1 MDTTIRIT
9 ICARSLELIAQSS
22 NHKAVA
28 GARLPNVPDLDA
40 TDARLL
46 LALTEDPRASV
57 MALSQRLGLARNTVQ
72 ARLTRLESSGA
83 LAPLD
88 RRVRPE
94 ALGYRLGAYV
104 TVQVTQRGLAEVS
117 DGLAQIPEVLE
128 VTGLSG
134 VADLLVQVA
143 AKDADDLWRITE
155 RVLAIPGV
163 QRIDTALAMRRFVD
177 HRLTPLLERAA
188 GDARPAPEGPVT

>member
-1 MDTTIRIT
+1 V
-9 ICARSLELIAQSS
+9 
-22 NHKAVA
+22 HV
-28 GARLPNVPDLDA
+28 RLGNVPEVDA

-46 LALTEDPRASV
+46 LALADDPRASV

-72 ARLTRLESSGA
+72 ARLSRLESNDV

-104 TVQVTQRGLAEVS
+104 TATVVQRSLAEVS
-117 DGLAQIPEVLE
+117 HALADIPEVIE

-134 VADLLVQVA
+134 VADLLVEVV

-155 RVLAIPGV
+155 QLLAIEGV
-163 QRIDTALAMRRFVD
+163 QRIDTALTMRRFVE
-177 HRLTPLLERAA
+177 HRLGPLLERAA
-188 GDARPAPEGPVT
+188 GSDSTSHS

>member
-1 MDTTIRIT
+1 MP
-9 ICARSLELIAQSS
+9 E
-22 NHKAVA
+22 V
-28 GARLPNVPDLDA
+28 DA

-46 LALTEDPRASV
+46 LALAEDPRASV

-72 ARLTRLESSGA
+72 ARLARLESNDV

-104 TVQVTQRGLAEVS
+104 TVQVVQRSLAEVS
-117 DGLAQIPEVLE
+117 DALADIPEVLE

-134 VADLLVQVA
+134 RRRPAGARWWPATPTTSGGSPSRCWPSRACSASTPRWRCA
-143 AKDADDLWRITE
+143 ASSTTGSARCWS
-155 RVLAIPGV
+155 
-163 QRIDTALAMRRFVD
+163 
-177 HRLTPLLERAA
+177 
-188 GDARPAPEGPVT
+188 ARPATD

>member
-1 MDTTIRIT
+1 VNNTTCVT
-9 ICARSLELIAQSS
+9 ICARSLELIAQ
-22 NHKAVA
+22 NDDGPRATGV
-28 GARLPNVPDLDA
+28 RLNNVPDVDA

-46 LALTEDPRASV
+46 LALAEDPRASV

-72 ARLTRLESSGA
+72 ARLTRLESNGA

-104 TVQVTQRGLAEVS
+104 TVQVAQRSRAEVS
-117 DGLAQIPEVLE
+117 DGLAHIPEVLE

-134 VADLLVQVA
+134 AADLLVQVA

-155 RVLAIPGV
+155 QVLAIPGV

-177 HRLTPLLERAA
+177 HRLGPLLERAA
-188 GDARPAPEGPVT
+188 GDDAGR

>member
-1 MDTTIRIT
+1 MAEI
-9 ICARSLELIAQSS
+9 
-22 NHKAVA
+22 
-28 GARLPNVPDLDA
+28 DA

-46 LALTEDPRASV
+46 LALADDSRASA

-72 ARLTRLESSGA
+72 ARLSRLETNGG

-104 TVQVTQRGLAEVS
+104 TVQVVQRSLAEVS
-117 DGLAQIPEVLE
+117 GALAGIPEVLE

-134 VADLLVQVA
+134 AADLMVHVVA
-143 AKDADDLWRITE
+143 RDADDLWRISE
-155 RVLAIPGV
+155 QLLAIPGV
-163 QRIDTALAMRRFVD
+163 QRIDTALEIGRASCR
-177 HRLTPLLERAA
+177 ER
-188 GDARPAPEGPVT
+188 V

>member
-1 MDTTIRIT
+1 M
-9 ICARSLELIAQSS
+9 IAQSGHHDDAS
-22 NHKAVA
+22 GV
-28 GARLPNVPDLDA
+28 RLPNVPEMDA

-46 LALTEDPRASV
+46 LVLAEDPRASV

-72 ARLTRLESSGA
+72 ARLTRLEGSGA

-104 TVQVTQRGLAEVS
+104 TVQVTQRSLAEVS
-117 DGLAQIPEVLE
+117 DGLAHIPEVLE

-155 RVLAIPGV
+155 HVLAIPGV

-188 GDARPAPEGPVT
+188 GEARPGAEEPGA

>member
-1 MDTTIRIT
+1 MP
-9 ICARSLELIAQSS
+9 E
-22 NHKAVA
+22 V
-28 GARLPNVPDLDA
+28 DA

-46 LALTEDPRASV
+46 LALAEDPRASV

-72 ARLTRLESSGA
+72 ARLARLESNDV

-88 RRVRPE
+88 RRIRPE

-104 TVQVTQRGLAEVS
+104 TVTVVQRSLAEVS
-117 DGLAQIPEVLE
+117 HGLADIPEVIE

-134 VADLLVQVA
+134 VADLLVEVV

-155 RVLAIPGV
+155 QLLAIEGV
-163 QRIDTALAMRRFVD
+163 QRLDTALTMRRFIE
-177 HRLTPLLERAA
+177 HRLGPLLERAA
-188 GDARPAPEGPVT
+188 KNDAGP

>member
-1 MDTTIRIT
+1 MTG
-9 ICARSLELIAQSS
+9 CWGFG
-22 NHKAVA
+22 HV
-28 GARLPNVPDLDA
+28 RLSTVPAPGKQLDA

-46 LALTEDPRASV
+46 LALSGDPRATV
-57 MALSQRLGLARNTVQ
+57 LALSQQLGLARNTVQ
-72 ARLTRLESSGA
+72 ARLARLEASGA
-83 LAPLD
+83 LAPFE

-104 TVQVTQRGLAEVS
+104 TVQVAQRGLAEVS
-117 DGLAQIPEVLE
+117 AGLAQIPEVLE

-134 VADLLVQVA
+134 AADLLVQVA
-143 AKDADDLWRITE
+143 ARDADDLWRITE
-155 RVLAIPGV
+155 QVLAIPGV

-188 GDARPAPEGPVT
+188 GEGSGD